1 MGDILGR
8 VVVPISRKGG
18 GFQKESGSG
27 SFHMVTGE
35 NYIWDV
41 GGGRGGGGGSG
52 CQNEEP

>member
-8 VVVPISRKGG
+8 VVAPISRKGG
-18 GFQKESGSG
+18 GFQKESCSG

-35 NYIWDV
+35 NYIWDA